1 MKYRDAILKKLD
13 NVDSSLNRLNLT
25 LNQVIGLVLLTA
37 GVATLIVYGVLKVA
51 IKK

>member
-1 MKYRDAILKKLD
+1 MNSEEKESK
-13 NVDSSLNRLNLT
+13 VNLT

-51 IKK
+51 TKK

>member
-1 MKYRDAILKKLD
+1 MNPEDKESK
-13 NVDSSLNRLNLT
+13 VNLT

>member
-1 MKYRDAILKKLD
+1 MNPEDKESK
-13 NVDSSLNRLNLT
+13 VNLT

-51 IKK
+51 KKK

>member
-1 MKYRDAILKKLD
+1 MNPEDKESK
-13 NVDSSLNRLNLT
+13 VNLT

-51 IKK
+51 VKK

>member
-1 MKYRDAILKKLD
+1 MNPEDKESK
-13 NVDSSLNRLNLT
+13 VNLT

-51 IKK
+51 TKK

>member
-1 MKYRDAILKKLD
+1 MDPKEKESK
-13 NVDSSLNRLNLT
+13 VNLT

-51 IKK
+51 AKK

>member
-1 MKYRDAILKKLD
+1 MNPQDKESK
-13 NVDSSLNRLNLT
+13 VNLT

-51 IKK
+51 TKK

>member
-1 MKYRDAILKKLD
+1 MNSEDKESK
-13 NVDSSLNRLNLT
+13 VNLT

-51 IKK
+51 TKK